1 MKVDQI
7 VRRIKIIEDLAEE
20 LNKIKALYEE
30 SLDNDDTF
38 QEIEEH
44 AKALRDESKEKKQ
57 QVLDKPEIKEFMQ
70 QIKEIRQD
78 MKENSEVL
86 SQELADY
93 YKESGNKDKAIGYY
107 QKALDTHPERAEET
121 KNMISGLQ

>member
-1 MKVDQI
+1 MKVGQI

-93 YKESGNKDKAIGYY
+93 YKESGLLEITDADGKVRKIKFSAKLVDFG
-107 QKALDTHPERAEET
+107 ERE
-121 KNMISGLQ
+121 